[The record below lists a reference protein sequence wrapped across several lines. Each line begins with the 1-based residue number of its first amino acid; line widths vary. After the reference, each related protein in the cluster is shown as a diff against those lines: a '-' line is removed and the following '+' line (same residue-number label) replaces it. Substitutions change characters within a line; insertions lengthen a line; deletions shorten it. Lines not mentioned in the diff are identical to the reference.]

1 MKSKWLPTM
10 PLHAANW
17 LADPRVQMLGPVA
30 KSNLLEALLRSWML
44 GRPVVVD
51 AEIAESYGEL
61 WPEYEQ
67 LRDEC
72 HRNYE
77 RRVQQTAAAR
87 AARHLG
93 GSVSVTE
100 TDTEPVTESV
110 TDDVTDPVTQVKV
123 KVRVKDRVKEPRRK
137 KNTLCSAAPN
147 GDGFESFWAA
157 YPRRQAKQDAVKAW
171 SKIAPDEVEAILA
184 GVERQRDCEQWRRG
198 FVPLPAT
205 FLNNRRW
212 EDEVFASAVVPMP
225 GRAPTAAEST
235 RDATERAL
243 EKLGAL

>member
-1 MKSKWLPTM
+1 
-10 PLHAANW
+10 
-17 LADPRVQMLGPVA
+17 MLGPVA

-44 GRPVVVD
+44 GRSVAVD
-51 AEIAESYGEL
+51 ADIAESYGEL

-67 LRDEC
+67 LREEC

-87 AARHLG
+87 AARHAG
-93 GSVSVTE
+93 GSISVTE
-100 TDTEPVTESV
+100 DETETV
-110 TDDVTDPVTQVKV
+110 TDKVTDPVTQVKV
-123 KVRVKDRVKEPRRK
+123 KVKVKDRVKEPRKK

-147 GDGFESFWAA
+147 GDGFDEFWAA

-171 SKIAPDEVEAILA
+171 SKIAPHEVEAILA

-235 RDATERAL
+235 RDATMRGLER
-243 EKLGAL
+243 LGAL